1 MTNRDFD
8 QLLDSVRQE
17 EVPAETVQESCAR
30 VRTRLESDAAT
41 AGGACAPFRAQFE
54 AYRSGT
60 LGDARRMLLED
71 HLHACVICRN
81 EYHGERKAEVISM
94 TARRPAIIRVGLP
107 WAVAAAA
114 VVVAVYTLP
123 PVLDRTFAPSGA
135 RATVASIDGSLYRVS
150 ANGQEALSAGAALA
164 ENEQIRT
171 AKGSRA
177 VLRLRDGSRVEV
189 GERSELK
196 LTERFSGK
204 TIHLER
210 GAVVVEAAKQ
220 RRGRLEVATAD
231 LLVSVKGTIFG
242 VVRGTKG
249 SRVSVV
255 EGEVKVDQDS
265 ATRLLHKGD
274 QTSTHPSMCET
285 SVADDVRW
293 SENSPKYIA
302 LLGELTAIQKK
313 IEAIPGPGLRYQSKL
328 AGLLPENTVMF
339 AAIPNI
345 GQTLADATKI
355 FEDRVAENAV
365 LRDWWNEKEA
375 VKLRTAV
382 DQLRAFSE
390 YLGDEIVLAV
400 PATGGNLGDPV
411 IVAEQRRPGLQEFLN
426 AQMASAGPLHGIPPT
441 KVLLHGNIV
450 AAGGRPEVMS
460 ALAACVDAGGS
471 GASQTG
477 FMATPFW
484 KRISQSYTSGAGW
497 LFAADMEQIVS
508 KHVSESK
515 NVTNTG
521 TSSNPGSIAGIDNV
535 RFLVVERKENLG
547 RTENR
552 ASLSFEGSRKGIMS
566 WLAAPGPMGSLEFV
580 TPDASFAGSFVVKNP
595 GTLLDEIL
603 AMAGS
608 QADLASALTKFQQET
623 GVNLHDDI
631 AASLGGEITI
641 AVDGPLLPT
650 PSWKVV
656 AEVYNPTRLE
666 WAIEQLA
673 ATAQRE
679 LAAQSSKGTIQVTKE
694 QVNGLTYYTLSTP
707 LGMDL
712 HYVFTD
718 GYLLAASSSE
728 LLTLS
733 MQTRASGITLS
744 RSAKFRA
751 QMPQDGYVNFSGL
764 VYYNLGA
771 VLGPMVDQLKSG
783 GILPAD
789 VQKSA
794 DLLAANRE
802 PTLIYAY
809 GEPDQIVVA
818 SRGSFFGLGLDT
830 LVGLNGPGAR
840 MFPQLLSPVM
850 SQGRSAKPGS
860 ARPKPQTQ
868 GMSPQGAGSA
878 AQPRQ

>member
-1 MTNRDFD
+1 MTNQDFD
-8 QLLDSVRQE
+8 KLLDSVRQE
-17 EVPAETVQESCAR
+17 EVPAETVAEACAR
-30 VRTRLESDAAT
+30 VRTRLESDVAT
-41 AGGACAPFRAQFE
+41 SGGACAPYRSQFE
-54 AYRSGT
+54 AYRAGT

-71 HLHACVICRN
+71 HLHACVMCRN
-81 EYHGERKAEVISM
+81 EYHGESKAKVISM
-94 TARRPAIIRVGLP
+94 TERRPAIIRVGLP
-107 WAVAAAA
+107 WALAAAA
-114 VVVAVYTLP
+114 VVVAVFTLP

-135 RATVASIDGSLYRVS
+135 RATVASVDGSLYRVS
-150 ANGQEALSAGAALA
+150 GQGQEALAAGAAIA
-164 ENEQIRT
+164 ENDQIRT

-177 VLRLRDGSRVEV
+177 VLRLTDGSRVEV

-196 LTERFSGK
+196 LTERYSGK

-220 RRGRLEVATAD
+220 RRGSLEVATAD
-231 LLVSVKGTIFG
+231 CLVSVKGTIFG
-242 VVRGTKG
+242 VARGTKG

-274 QTSTHPSMCET
+274 QTATHPSMSET

-293 SENSPKYIA
+293 SEHSAKYIE
-302 LLGELTAIQKK
+302 LLGELSAIQRKL
-313 IEAIPGPGLRYQSKL
+313 EAIPGPGLRYKSKL
-328 AGLLPENTVMF
+328 AALVPENTVMF

-355 FEDRVAENAV
+355 FEERVSENAV
-365 LRDWWNEKEA
+365 LREWWNEKDA
-375 VKLRTAV
+375 VKLRTTV

-400 PATGGNLGDPV
+400 PATGGKLGDPV
-411 IVAEQRRPGLQEFLN
+411 IIAEQRRPGLQEFLN
-426 AQMASAGPLHGIPPT
+426 SQMAQMGGGNALPPM
-441 KVLLHGNIV
+441 KILLHGNIV
-450 AAGGRPEVMS
+450 AAGGRPEEMS
-460 ALAACVDAGGS
+460 ALTARIDSGAAGG
-471 GASQTG
+471 AG
-477 FMATPFW
+477 FLGTAFW

-497 LFAADMEQIVS
+497 LFAADMEQIIS

-515 NVTNTG
+515 NVNSATG
-521 TSSNPGSIAGIDNV
+521 ASREVSIAGLDNV

-552 ASLSFEGSRKGIMS
+552 ASLSFDGSRKGVMS

-603 AMAGS
+603 GMAGS
-608 QADLASALTKFQQET
+608 QADFASAIEKFQQET
-623 GVNLHDDI
+623 GINLHEDI
-631 AASLGGEITI
+631 ARSLGGEITI
-641 AVDGPLLPT
+641 AVDGPLLPL
-650 PSWKVV
+650 PSWKLAV
-656 AEVYNPTRLE
+656 EVYNPTRLQ

-679 LAAQSSKGTIQVTKE
+679 MTAQSKGKVEVTKE

-707 LGMDL
+707 LGMDIN
-712 HYVFTD
+712 YVFTD
-718 GYLLAASSSE
+718 GYLLAGSSRS
-728 LLTLS
+728 LLTQA
-733 MQTRASGITLS
+733 MQTRSSGITLT

-751 QMPQDGYVNFSGL
+751 QMPQDGYVNFSG
-764 VYYNLGA
+764 VIYYNVGA

-783 GILPAD
+783 GMLPAEM
-789 VQKSA
+789 QKSA
-794 DLLAANRE
+794 DLLTANRE

-840 MFPQLLSPVM
+840 MFPQLMGPVLS
-850 SQGRSAKPGS
+850 QRRSPRPAGSKP
-860 ARPKPQTQ
+860 RPQI
-868 GMSPQGAGSA
+868 QGASPA